1 MRDIFWIEGQPPARL
16 AIVLRPQGEDR
27 LQDEMR
33 RIRGGGIS
41 TLVSLLEP
49 EEARW
54 LGLAE
59 EASSAQRAGI
69 EFLSHPIPD
78 AHVPPDRVRFRCF
91 VSELA
96 DRLRAGDP
104 LGVHCRGSI
113 GRSTVAAACA
123 LIHLGWQPS
132 AALKAIE
139 KARGCVVPQTLEQC
153 IWILNYKA
161 QQ

>member
-1 MRDIFWIEGQPPARL
+1 MRDIFWIEGEPPTRL
-16 AIVLRPQGEDR
+16 AIVLRPQGQDR
-27 LQDEMR
+27 LEDELR
-33 RIRGGGIS
+33 RIRRSGVGALI
-41 TLVSLLEP
+41 SLLEP
-49 EEARW
+49 KEACL

-69 EFLSHPIPD
+69 EFLSYPIPD
-78 AHVPPDRVRFRCF
+78 AHVPPDRASFRSF
-91 VSELA
+91 VAELA
-96 DRLRAGDP
+96 ARLRAGDS

-113 GRSTVAAACA
+113 GRSTVAAACT

-132 AALKAIE
+132 AALTAIE